1 MWTEECAS
9 LLIEGEL
16 GIPLENVQK
25 FSVKGNVL
33 LHRKRRSVVELNLKE
48 PQEYVRPECQQCAD
62 FSTELA
68 DISFGGVELMR
79 WTIVV

>member
-1 MWTEECAS
+1 
-9 LLIEGEL
+9 
-16 GIPLENVQK
+16 
-25 FSVKGNVL
+25 
-33 LHRKRRSVVELNLKE
+33 VVELNLKE